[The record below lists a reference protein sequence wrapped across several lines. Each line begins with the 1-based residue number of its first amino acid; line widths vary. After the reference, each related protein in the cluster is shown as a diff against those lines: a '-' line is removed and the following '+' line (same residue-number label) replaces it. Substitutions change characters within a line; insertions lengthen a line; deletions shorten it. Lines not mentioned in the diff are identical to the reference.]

1 LYEAWPAILLFCHVQ
16 QPYWIISSIA
26 YPCWQVPVARQDIAP
41 LQ

>member
-1 LYEAWPAILLFCHVQ
+1 VP
-16 QPYWIISSIA
+16 QPYWIVSGIA